1 MDLESPFFCANKN
14 VHVYYFHMTCFL
26 EITAVLYVQCTICEL
41 YPTINLYCA
50 QSYSVFIKNSLTLKT
65 NVIVATFHFEE
76 TERED
81 KHSMEWYNGISPSSE
96 MSLWC
101 EWYAR
106 IDALSFLCHLSL
118 CSFFLLSPAYSE
130 WAFDVD
136 LRMVSKCN
144 EVKLVSAVLWLEG
157 GQYI

>member
-1 MDLESPFFCANKN
+1 MDLESPFFCTNKN

-50 QSYSVFIKNSLTLKT
+50 QSYSIFIQNSLILK
-65 NVIVATFHFEE
+65 NNFIVATFHFEK

-81 KHSMEWYNGISPSSE
+81 KHNMEWYNGISPSSE

-101 EWYAR
+101 EWYVW
-106 IDALSFLCHLSL
+106 IDALSFICHLSL
-118 CSFFLLSPAYSE
+118 SSFFLLPPACSE

-136 LRMVSKCN
+136 LRMVSKCS